1 MQQRGSPTVA
11 GSLPASMVEKK
22 GGGRLADSPY
32 DNHIRPVRT
41 TVLKLL
47 VEEKR
52 GGGLTEEKRL
62 LEKESSHLALLNCKP
77 QPIIYNDNRQFYQG
91 IHNLLLCI

>member
-52 GGGLTEEKRL
+52 GGGLDRGKTTPGKRIFTFGVAKL
-62 LEKESSHLALLNCKP
+62 
-77 QPIIYNDNRQFYQG
+77 
-91 IHNLLLCI
+91 